1 MGVVNGRRRRLDGG
15 SSTAAVV
22 VEGAAPAVEAFDP
35 SAHNVADVLAY
46 LSANPDDAE
55 RVLDAERAGK
65 ARKGVLEG

>member
-1 MGVVNGRRRRLDGG
+1 M
-15 SSTAAVV
+15 V

-35 SAHNVADVLAY
+35 SAHTVADVLAY

>member
-1 MGVVNGRRRRLDGG
+1 M
-15 SSTAAVV
+15 V